1 LVGRKALIAILLS
14 ALSGGLLSAA
24 FEPVGKW
31 WVVPIA
37 IAVHMYAL
45 SLAKRKILSAFIF
58 ALTLNLI
65 VLHWSSTF
73 VGSVPWVI
81 LAFGLSFFYL
91 PLALVSHW
99 GMTAYPLIY
108 IVMEECRNRFPFGG
122 FGWVRIAY
130 TQADAPISKIA
141 AIGGASALSALAVL
155 MGLILFYGAKR
166 EFSLITF
173 VPFLFLLVPLTL
185 SVISAT
191 NVLMIQ
197 GNVPQM
203 GLDFN
208 SRAKA
213 VFTNHFERTQE
224 ELAKDANVDLVLWP
238 ENSVD
243 VDPFLNQDV
252 KQALD
257 SIQKPLIIG
266 AILGKGNN
274 FLNTSILWGGELPP
288 IYIKQHLT
296 PFGEYIPLR
305 SLASMISP
313 YTDRVTDFEPGQSQ
327 LLFTIKE
334 AVIAPII
341 CFELVDDQLLHEAAL
356 SSNILAVQTN
366 SATFGMSAESAQQL
380 SITRIRAIEHG
391 RNIVSVSTTGYSAV
405 IDYQGKVL
413 KKTSMGT
420 PDTIRAE
427 VDLLQGQTPRDK
439 AGDWA
444 LVGTLFMLLAI
455 ARRAYALRR

>member
-1 LVGRKALIAILLS
+1 MVALLLS

-24 FEPVGKW
+24 YEPVGKW
-31 WVVPIA
+31 WIAPIA

-45 SLAKRKILSAFIF
+45 SLTQRKVLSVFIF
-58 ALTLNLI
+58 AATLNLI

-73 VGSVPWVI
+73 VGSVPWLI
-81 LAFGLSFFYL
+81 LALGVAVFYL
-91 PLALVSHW
+91 PLSLVSRW
-99 GMTAYPLIY
+99 GMSSYPLIY
-108 IVMEECRNRFPFGG
+108 ILLEEVRNRFPFGG

-130 TQADAPISKIA
+130 TQADAPYSKIA
-141 AIGGASALSALAVL
+141 AIGGASALSALTVL
-155 MGLILFYGAKR
+155 LGLILFHAVNKKW
-166 EFSLITF
+166 SKIAVL
-173 VPFLFLLVPLTL
+173 PFLFLFIPINV
-185 SVISAT
+185 SAFATT

-213 VFTNHFERTQE
+213 VFNNHFERTQF
-224 ELAKDANVDLVLWP
+224 ELKANSNVDFVLWP

-243 VDPFLNQDV
+243 VDPFQNKDV

-266 AILGKGNN
+266 AIVEKGDSI
-274 FLNTSILWGGELPP
+274 LNTSILWGDELPP
-288 IYIKQHLT
+288 TYVKQHLT

-305 SLASMISP
+305 SLASAISP
-313 YTDRVTDFEPGQSQ
+313 YTDRVKDFESGNGQVFFSV
-327 LLFTIKE
+327 KE
-334 AVIAPII
+334 AVIAPVI
-341 CFELVDDQLLHEAAL
+341 CFELVDDELLHKAAV

-380 SITRIRAIEHG
+380 EMTRVRAIEHG
-391 RNIVSVSTTGYSAV
+391 RSIVSVSTTGYSAI
-405 IDYQGKVL
+405 IDSKGKVL
-413 KKTSMGT
+413 QKTSMGT
-420 PDTIRAE
+420 ADSIRAE
-427 VDLLQGQTPRDK
+427 VGLINGTTPRDA

-444 LVGTLFMLLAI
+444 LVGVLFGLFLI
-455 ARRAYALRR
+455 ARRAYT

>member
-1 LVGRKALIAILLS
+1 LVALLLS

-24 FEPVGKW
+24 YEPVGKW
-31 WVVPIA
+31 WVAPIA

-45 SLAKRKILSAFIF
+45 SLTQRKVLSVFIF
-58 ALTLNLI
+58 AATLNLI

-73 VGSVPWVI
+73 VGSVPWLI
-81 LAFGLSFFYL
+81 LALGLAVFYL
-91 PLALVSHW
+91 PLSLVSRW
-99 GMTAYPLIY
+99 GMSSYPLIY
-108 IVMEECRNRFPFGG
+108 ILLEEVRNRFPFGG

-130 TQADAPISKIA
+130 TQADAPYSKIA
-141 AIGGASALSALAVL
+141 AIGGASALSALTVL
-155 MGLILFYGAKR
+155 LGLILFHAVNKKW
-166 EFSLITF
+166 SKIAVL
-173 VPFLFLLVPLTL
+173 PFLFLFIPINV
-185 SVISAT
+185 SAFATT

-213 VFTNHFERTQE
+213 VFNNHFERTQSE
-224 ELAKDANVDLVLWP
+224 IKANSNVDFVLWP

-243 VDPFLNQDV
+243 VDPFQNKDV

-266 AILGKGNN
+266 AIVEKGDSI
-274 FLNTSILWGGELPP
+274 LNTSILWGGELPP
-288 IYIKQHLT
+288 TYVKQHLT

-305 SLASMISP
+305 SLASAISP
-313 YTDRVTDFEPGQSQ
+313 YTDRVKDFESGNGQVFFSV
-327 LLFTIKE
+327 KE
-334 AVIAPII
+334 AVIAPVI
-341 CFELVDDQLLHEAAL
+341 CFELVDDELLHKAAV

-380 SITRIRAIEHG
+380 EMTRVRAIEHG
-391 RNIVSVSTTGYSAV
+391 RSIVSVSTTGYSAI
-405 IDYQGKVL
+405 IDSKGKVL
-413 KKTSMGT
+413 QKTSMGT
-420 PDTIRAE
+420 ADSIRAE
-427 VDLLQGQTPRDK
+427 VSLINGTTPRDA

-444 LVGTLFMLLAI
+444 LVGVLFGLFLI
-455 ARRAYALRR
+455 ARRAYT

>member
-1 LVGRKALIAILLS
+1 MVALLLS
-14 ALSGGLLSAA
+14 ALSGALLSAA
-24 FEPVGKW
+24 YEPVGKW
-31 WVVPIA
+31 WVAPIA

-45 SLAKRKILSAFIF
+45 SLTNRKVLSTFIF
-58 ALTLNLI
+58 ASTLNLI

-73 VGSVPWVI
+73 VGSVPWII
-81 LAFGLSFFYL
+81 LAIGMSLFYL
-91 PLALVSHW
+91 PLALVTRW
-99 GMTAYPLIY
+99 GMSSYPLIF
-108 IVMEECRNRFPFGG
+108 IMLEEVRNRFPFGG

-130 TQADAPISKIA
+130 TQADAPFSKIA
-141 AIGGASALSALAVL
+141 AIGGASALSAITVL
-155 MGLILFYGAKR
+155 LGLTLFYGANRK
-166 EFSLITF
+166 FSFIT
-173 VPFLFLLVPLTL
+173 VAPFLLLLIPINL
-185 SVISAT
+185 SVSAAT

-213 VFTNHFERTQE
+213 VFYNHFERTQV
-224 ELAKDANVDLVLWP
+224 ELAKDSKVDFVLWP

-243 VDPFLNQDV
+243 VDPFTNEDV

-257 SIQKPLIIG
+257 SIDKPLIIG
-266 AILGKGNN
+266 AVLGKGSK

-313 YTDRVTDFEPGQSQ
+313 YADRVTDFEPGQSQ
-327 LLFTIKE
+327 VLFTIKD

-341 CFELVDDQLLHEAAL
+341 CFELVDDQLLHEAAR

-380 SITRIRAIEHG
+380 SITRVRAIEHG

-405 IDYQGKVL
+405 IDYQGTVL
-413 KKTSMGT
+413 QQTSMGT
-420 PDTIRAE
+420 ADTIRAE

-444 LVGTLFMLLAI
+444 LIGVLFALMLI
-455 ARRAYALRR
+455 ARRAYT

>member
-1 LVGRKALIAILLS
+1 MVALFLS
-14 ALSGGLLSAA
+14 ALSGALLSAA
-24 FEPVGKW
+24 YEPVGKW

-45 SLAKRKILSAFIF
+45 SLTSRKILSTFIF
-58 ALTLNLI
+58 ASTLNLI

-73 VGSVPWVI
+73 VGSVPWII
-81 LAFGLSFFYL
+81 LAVGMALFYL
-91 PLALVSHW
+91 PLALVSRW
-99 GMTAYPLIY
+99 GMTAYPLIF
-108 IVMEECRNRFPFGG
+108 IMLEEVRNKFPFGG

-130 TQADAPISKIA
+130 TQVDAPFSKIA
-141 AIGGASALSALAVL
+141 AVGGASALSALTVL
-155 MGLILFYGAKR
+155 LGLILYYGAKR
-166 EFSLITF
+166 QFALITF
-173 VPFLFLLVPLTL
+173 VPFLLLLVPVNL
-185 SVISAT
+185 SVSTAT
-191 NVLMIQ
+191 NVLMVQ

-213 VFTNHFERTQE
+213 VFNNHFERTQV
-224 ELAKDANVDLVLWP
+224 ELAKDSNVDFVLWP

-243 VDPFLNQDV
+243 VDPFLNKDV
-252 KQALD
+252 NQALN
-257 SIQKPLIIG
+257 SIDKPLIIG
-266 AILGKGNN
+266 AILGKGNK

-288 IYIKQHLT
+288 TYIKQHLT

-305 SLASMISP
+305 SLASLISP
-313 YTDRVTDFEPGQSQ
+313 YTDRVTDFEPGQAQ
-327 LLFTIKE
+327 VLFKVKD

-341 CFELVDDQLLHEAAL
+341 CFELVDDQLLVEAAR

-366 SATFGMSAESAQQL
+366 SATFGMSAESSQQL
-380 SITRIRAIEHG
+380 SITRVRAIEHG
-391 RNIVSVSTTGYSAV
+391 RNIVSVSTTGISAV

-413 KKTSMGT
+413 QQTSMGT
-420 PDTIRAE
+420 ADTIRAE

-444 LVGTLFMLLAI
+444 LVGTLFVLLLV
-455 ARRAYALRR
+455 ARRAYI

>member
-1 LVGRKALIAILLS
+1 LVALLLS
-14 ALSGGLLSAA
+14 GLSGALLSAA
-24 FEPVGKW
+24 YEPVGKW
-31 WVVPIA
+31 WVAPIA
-37 IAVHMYAL
+37 IAVHMYSL
-45 SLAKRKILSAFIF
+45 SLTNRKILSTFIF
-58 ALTLNLI
+58 AATLNLI
-65 VLHWSSTF
+65 VLHWSGTF
-73 VGSVPWVI
+73 VGSVPWII
-81 LAFGLSFFYL
+81 LALGLSIFYL
-91 PLALVSHW
+91 PLALVSRW
-99 GMTAYPLIY
+99 GMTSYPLIF
-108 IVMEECRNRFPFGG
+108 IMLEEVRNRFPFGG

-130 TQADAPISKIA
+130 TQADAPFSKIA
-141 AIGGASALSALAVL
+141 AIGGASGLSALAVL
-155 MGLILFYGAKR
+155 SGLILYFGAKR

-173 VPFLFLLVPLTL
+173 LPFLLLFVPVNLT
-185 SVISAT
+185 VTSAT
-191 NVLMIQ
+191 NVLMVQ

-213 VFTNHFERTQE
+213 VFNNHFERTQV
-224 ELAKDANVDLVLWP
+224 ELAKDSNVDFVLWP

-243 VDPFLNQDV
+243 VDPFVNQDV
-252 KQALD
+252 KKALD
-257 SIQKPLIIG
+257 SVQKPLIIG
-266 AILGKGNN
+266 AILGKGNK

-305 SLASMISP
+305 SLASLISP
-313 YTDRVTDFEPGQSQ
+313 YTDRVTDFEPGQAQ
-327 LLFTIKE
+327 VLFKVKD

-380 SITRIRAIEHG
+380 SITRVRAIEHG

-413 KKTSMGT
+413 QQTSMGT
-420 PDTIRAE
+420 ADTIRAE
-427 VDLLQGQTPRDK
+427 VDLLRGQTSRDK

-444 LVGTLFMLLAI
+444 LIGVLFALMLI
-455 ARRAYALRR
+455 ARRAYT

>member
-1 LVGRKALIAILLS
+1 MVGRKALIAILLS

>member
-1 LVGRKALIAILLS
+1 LVALLLS
-14 ALSGGLLSAA
+14 GLSGALLSAA
-24 FEPVGKW
+24 YEPVGKW

-45 SLAKRKILSAFIF
+45 SLTNRKILSTFIF
-58 ALTLNLI
+58 AATLNLI

-73 VGSVPWVI
+73 VGSVPWII
-81 LAFGLSFFYL
+81 LALGLSIFYL
-91 PLALVSHW
+91 PLALVSGW
-99 GMTAYPLIY
+99 GMTSYPLIF
-108 IVMEECRNRFPFGG
+108 IILEEVRNRFPFGG

-130 TQADAPISKIA
+130 TQADAPFSKIA
-141 AIGGASALSALAVL
+141 AIGGASGLSALAVL
-155 MGLILFYGAKR
+155 SGLILYFGAKR
-166 EFSLITF
+166 ELSLITF
-173 VPFLFLLVPLTL
+173 LPFLLLFVPVNLTAT
-185 SVISAT
+185 SAS
-191 NVLMIQ
+191 NVLMVQ

-213 VFTNHFERTQE
+213 VFNNHFERTQV
-224 ELAKDANVDLVLWP
+224 ELAKDSNVDFVLWP

-243 VDPFLNQDV
+243 VDPFLNKDV
-252 KQALD
+252 NKALN
-257 SIQKPLIIG
+257 SIDKPLIIG
-266 AILGKGNN
+266 AILSKGNK

-305 SLASMISP
+305 SLASVISP

-327 LLFTIKE
+327 VLFKVKN

-341 CFELVDDQLLHEAAL
+341 CFELVDDQLLVDAAGA
-356 SSNILAVQTN
+356 SNILAVQTN

-380 SITRIRAIEHG
+380 SITRVRAIEHG

-405 IDYQGKVL
+405 IDYQGKVIQ
-413 KKTSMGT
+413 KTSMGT
-420 PDTIRAE
+420 ADTIRAR
-427 VDLLQGQTPRDK
+427 VDLVQGETPRDS

-444 LVGTLFMLLAI
+444 LVGTLFVLLLI
-455 ARRAYALRR
+455 ARRAYLQRR